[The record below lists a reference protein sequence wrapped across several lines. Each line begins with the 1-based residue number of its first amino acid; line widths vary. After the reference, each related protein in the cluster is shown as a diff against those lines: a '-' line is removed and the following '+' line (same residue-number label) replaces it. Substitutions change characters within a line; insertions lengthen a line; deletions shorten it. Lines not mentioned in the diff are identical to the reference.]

1 MANNENIEKFL
12 SSCDELITGKFL
24 VAENKIQKVL
34 GLLAETPEVYSLVAE
49 CMEHFNRDREMGKA
63 FVQATGGKFLC
74 IMPDEEFKIIALVFC
89 TLADINVGKINFME
103 FVKRFFSDEGDNP
116 YKRFIS
122 LMIIPFRNLIAEA
135 FGYPKIDLASPKPE
149 KAGETQEETKP
160 EDKQPV
166 YMDEEMANKIL
177 KFPTVRN
184 LNRVDSL
191 VGLEKLCVVCQ
202 RICGQMLDE
211 LESMRRDSHTEE
223 LLMICYAII
232 MASADQDLDMLRAL
246 TYGLKY
252 ASKGVK
258 SIKYLVRELEENIE
272 RYINALED
280 ND

>member
-1 MANNENIEKFL
+1 MTENQNTLKFL
-12 SSCDELITGKFL
+12 SACDELITGKFL

-34 GLLAETPEVYSLVAE
+34 GLLAETPQVYSLVAE
-49 CMEHFNRDREMGKA
+49 CMEHFNRDRELGKA
-63 FVQATGGKFLC
+63 FVQGSGGKFLC
-74 IMPDEEFKIIALVFC
+74 IMPDEEYKVIALVFC

-122 LMIIPFRNLIAEA
+122 IMIIPFRNLIAEA
-135 FGYPKIDLASPKPE
+135 FSFPKIELAPKQDQIQ
-149 KAGETQEETKP
+149 AEEVS
-160 EDKQPV
+160 ERVEKQPV
-166 YMDEEMANKIL
+166 YVDEDMANKIL

-184 LNRVDSL
+184 LNRVDS
-191 VGLEKLCVVCQ
+191 VTGLEKLCVVCQ

-211 LESMRRDSHTEE
+211 LESLRRDAHTEE
-223 LLMICYAII
+223 LLMICYALI
-232 MASADQDLDMLRAL
+232 MATADQDLDMLRAL

-252 ASKGVK
+252 AGKGVK

-272 RYINALED
+272 RFINALED

>member
-1 MANNENIEKFL
+1 MTNNENSMRFL
-12 SSCDELITGKFL
+12 SACDELITGKFL

-34 GLLAETPEVYSLVAE
+34 GLLAETPQVYALVAE

-63 FVQATGGKFLC
+63 FVQGSGGKFLC
-74 IMPDEEFKIIALVFC
+74 IMPDEEYKIIALVFC

-122 LMIIPFRNLIAEA
+122 QMIIPFRNLIAEA
-135 FGYPKIDLASPKPE
+135 FGYPKIDLTPKAE
-149 KAGETQEETKP
+149 QTERTDKEETQE
-160 EDKQPV
+160 KQPF

-184 LNRVDSL
+184 LNRVDS
-191 VGLEKLCVVCQ
+191 VTGLEKLCIVCQ

-211 LESMRRDSHTEE
+211 LESMRKDTHTEE
-223 LLMICYAII
+223 LLMICYALV
-232 MASADQDLDMLRAL
+232 MASADQDLDMLRGL

-272 RYINALED
+272 RFINTLENHD
-280 ND
+280 